1 MKYLVFDA
9 GPLISLAM
17 SGLLPMLK
25 KLKKSFDGE
34 FILTPDVKREVIDKP
49 LTIKKYKLE
58 AVFIKEL
65 INEGIFKMSKDLVSD
80 SEVSMQ
86 TKKIMK
92 DLNSVL
98 VSQRTNERIKII
110 QDGEAS
116 CLAFA
121 DLCKGES
128 LIVCDERTMRLLTES
143 PKNLKELMERK
154 LHVGLNMKTPDYLTK
169 YNFIRSTELAYVA
182 YKKNLLDVSSTPD
195 NLDAVLYGL
204 KFKGTAVLSEE
215 IEAMKKLAKIKK

>member
-1 MKYLVFDA
+1 MKYLIFDA

-34 FILTPDVKREVIDKP
+34 FIMTPDVKREVIDKP
-49 LTIKKYKLE
+49 MTIKKYKIE

-65 INEGIFKMSKDLVSD
+65 IDEGVIKMSKDFVSD
-80 SEVSMQ
+80 KDVNSQ

-98 VSQRTNERIKII
+98 ISQRTNEQIKII
-110 QDGEAS
+110 QLGEAS

-121 DLCKGES
+121 DLCKGDS
-128 LIVCDERTMRLLTES
+128 LIVSDERTVRLLTES
-143 PKNLKELMERK
+143 PNNLKELMERK
-154 LHVGLNMKTPDYLTK
+154 LHVGLSMKVPDYLKK
-169 YNFIRSTELAYVA
+169 YNFVRSTATLFA
-182 YKKNLLDVSSTPD
+182 T
-195 NLDAVLYGL
+195 
-204 KFKGTAVLSEE
+204 F
-215 IEAMKKLAKIKK
+215 IRC

>member
-1 MKYLVFDA
+1 MKYLIFDA

-25 KLKKSFDGE
+25 KLKKSFKGE
-34 FILTPDVKREVIDKP
+34 FILTPSVKREVIDKP
-49 LTIKKYKLE
+49 LTIKKYKIE
-58 AVFIKEL
+58 AVFVRQL
-65 INEGIFKMSKDLVSD
+65 VDEGILKMSKDFVAD
-80 SEVSMQ
+80 KDVNAQ
-86 TKKIMK
+86 TKKIMN

-98 VSQRTNERIKII
+98 ISQRTNEKIKII
-110 QDGEAS
+110 QEGEAS

-128 LIVCDERTMRLLTES
+128 LIVSDERTIRLLTES

-154 LHVGLNMKTPDYLTK
+154 LHVGLNMKTPEYLSK
-169 YNFIRSTELAYVA
+169 YRFIRSTEMAYIA
-182 YKKNLLDVSSTPD
+182 YKKGLLDVPQTED

-204 KFKGTAVLSEE
+204 KYKGTAVLSEE
-215 IEAMKKLAKIKK
+215 IEAMKRLSRKK